1 MAAFQPESPTD
12 LSPGAHFL
20 HYQLLEQIGF
30 GGQGFVWSAIDHKN
44 QRIVAVKFTR
54 FDAPDQK
61 VESDAQFKR
70 QAGQLVS
77 LSHPHILPL
86 VDFGSEA
93 QYRYV
98 VSPFISGGSLQDRIF
113 AKTLDLTQSLEYCA
127 KVASVLDYLHGKGVI
142 HRDLK
147 PSNALLDSRGEIFV
161 ADFGLAR
168 NVLDTTQAMHT
179 GHGTPPYSPPEQHS
193 LRQLTKKSDIFSFG
207 VMIYE
212 MFTGQLPWGG
222 TKALGLQQLFSE
234 EVIPDPAAVTPGVPP
249 GVWHVLRVMTSADP
263 EARYESASL
272 CTEKLFAAFG
282 LIVPRQTS
290 PFSPGYTSVED
301 AANLLENCLKNWNP
315 GEGGACLS
323 LTNYA
328 FVDLET
334 RKSGNL
340 QPQSVAA
347 FMLQNSLILGYDDDH
362 WWSVVSDPSD
372 RLEISL
378 GLLRRKNL
386 AVGRRVIRH
395 LAADP
400 GSQVVPA
407 ASTDQDATLFLELAR
422 NSGDDGTTA
431 DVLTILEKSVPAAKT
446 WRETALGPVSDKLLA
461 ALALNRPP
469 AGDLAARTI
478 GRIRSTLAVR
488 ELESSRAGR
497 RNIALSIVQQEA
509 GSLPGSIPRGV
520 RLRIFISWV
529 LARLG
534 ERPERLLQAYGWIV
548 LGVALT
554 VGMQVFITYRL
565 PQFMDTLR
573 ILSSLERGGIFGLL
587 FGLGILVSRV
597 TVERFPESKKGLRV
611 LAGVFLGT
619 FLLNAAV
626 FIYDVLLNEI
636 VPTGLLLTTGCL
648 MVALGFSLA
657 GLARKAGIRM
667 LIALP
672 FVFAAISITWLLHLA
687 LLQAGI
693 EMTPLF
699 YYDVSWPQAQI
710 LLTIL
715 VISLPMAGIST
726 LGSLDPKSAPGK
738 SPRPNSV

>member
-1 MAAFQPESPTD
+1 MAAFQPESPTE
-12 LSPGAHFL
+12 LTPGSHFL

-30 GGQGFVWSAIDHKN
+30 GGQGFVWSAIDHKD

-54 FDAPDQK
+54 ADAPDQK

-70 QAGQLVS
+70 QAGQLVT
-77 LSHPHILPL
+77 LSYPHILPV
-86 VDFGSEA
+86 VDYGSEA
-93 QYRYV
+93 PYRYV
-98 VSPFISGGSLQDRIF
+98 VSPFLSGGSLQDCIF

-127 KVASVLDYLHGKGVI
+127 KVASVLDYLHSKGVI

-222 TKALGLQQLFSE
+222 TKVLGLQQLFTE
-234 EVIPDPAAVTPGVPP
+234 EVIPDPAAVNPGVPP
-249 GVWHVLRVMTSADP
+249 GVWQVLKVMTAADP
-263 EARYESASL
+263 VTRYETASL
-272 CTEKLFAAFG
+272 CMEKLFAAFG
-282 LIVPRQTS
+282 LIVPRQPS
-290 PFSPGYTSVED
+290 PFSASYKPEED
-301 AANLLENCLKNWNP
+301 AANLLETCLKNWSI

-323 LTNYA
+323 LTSYA

-334 RKSGNL
+334 RKSSNL
-340 QPQSVAA
+340 QSQKIAP
-347 FMLQNSLILGYDDDH
+347 FMLQNALFFGYDDAY

-372 RLEISL
+372 RLAISL
-378 GLLRRKNL
+378 GHLRQKNL
-386 AVGRRVIRH
+386 VVGRRVIRH
-395 LAADP
+395 LATDP
-400 GSQVVPA
+400 GSQVVPT
-407 ASTDQDATLFLELAR
+407 ASTDQDAALFLEIAR
-422 NSGDDGTTA
+422 NSGDDDTTA
-431 DVLTILEKSVPAAKT
+431 DVLTILEKSAPAAKA

-469 AGDLAARTI
+469 AGERAARTI

-488 ELESSRAGR
+488 ELEASRAER

-520 RLRIFISWV
+520 RLRIFFSWV
-529 LARLG
+529 IARLG

-554 VGMQVFITYRL
+554 AGLQVFITYRL

-573 ILSSLERGGIFGLL
+573 ILSSLERGVIFGLL

-597 TVERFPESKKGLRV
+597 TVERFPESKKALRV
-611 LAGVFLGT
+611 LAGVLLGT

-626 FIYDVLLNEI
+626 FVYDVLLNEF
-636 VPTGLLLTTGCL
+636 VPTGLLLTAGCL
-648 MVALGFSLA
+648 AVALGFSLA
-657 GLARKAGIRM
+657 GLAKKAGIRM
-667 LIALP
+667 LIAAP
-672 FVFAAISITWLLHLA
+672 FVFLAISLTWLLHLA
-687 LLQAGI
+687 LLKAGI

-699 YYDVSWPQAQI
+699 YYDISWPQTQI

-715 VISLPMAGIST
+715 LISLPSAGLGT
-726 LGSLDPKSAPGK
+726 LGRLNPKPAPSK
-738 SPRPNSV
+738 SH

>member
-12 LSPGAHFL
+12 LKPGAHFL

-30 GGQGFVWSAIDHKN
+30 GGQGFVWSAIDHKD

-54 FDAPDQK
+54 ADAPDQK
-61 VESDAQFKR
+61 MESDAQFKR

-147 PSNALLDSRGEIFV
+147 PTNALLDSRGEIFV

-222 TKALGLQQLFSE
+222 TKSLGLQQLFSE
-234 EVIPDPAAVTPGVPP
+234 DVIPDPALVNPKIPP
-249 GVWHVLRVMTSADP
+249 GVWQVLRVMTSADP

-272 CTEKLFAAFG
+272 CMEKLFAAFR

-290 PFSPGYTSVED
+290 PFSPGYTPVED
-301 AANLLENCLKNWNP
+301 AANLLENCLKNWSA
-315 GEGGACLS
+315 GDGGACLS
-323 LTNYA
+323 LTSFA

-340 QPQSVAA
+340 LPQRVAS
-347 FMLQNSLILGYDDDH
+347 FMLQNALFLGYDDEY
-362 WWSVVSDPSD
+362 WWSAVLDPSD

-378 GLLRRKNL
+378 GLIRQKNL
-386 AVGRRVIRH
+386 AVGRRVARH

-407 ASTDQDATLFLELAR
+407 ASTDQDTALFLELAR
-422 NSGDDGTTA
+422 NSGDDGTMA
-431 DVLTILEKSVPAAKT
+431 DVLAILERSTPAAKT
-446 WRETALGPVSDKLLA
+446 WRKTALGPVSDKLLTE
-461 ALALNRPP
+461 LALNRPP
-469 AGDLAARTI
+469 VGDRAARTI

-488 ELESSRAGR
+488 ELEKSGAGR

-520 RLRIFISWV
+520 RLRIFVSWV
-529 LARLG
+529 IARLG
-534 ERPERLLQAYGWIV
+534 ESPARLLQAYGWIF

-554 VGMQVFITYRL
+554 AGMQVFITYRL
-565 PQFMDTLR
+565 PDFMDTLR

-587 FGLGILVSRV
+587 FGLGILASRV
-597 TVERFPESKKGLRV
+597 AVERFPESKKTLRV
-611 LAGVFLGT
+611 LGGVLLGT
-619 FLLNAAV
+619 ILLNAAV
-626 FIYDVLLNEI
+626 FVYDVLLNEI
-636 VPTGLLLTTGCL
+636 VPSGLLVTAGCL
-648 MVALGFSLA
+648 MVAIGFSLA

-667 LIALP
+667 LIAAP
-672 FVFAAISITWLLHLA
+672 FVVLAISLTWLIHLA

-693 EMTPLF
+693 EMTPIFF
-699 YYDVSWPQAQI
+699 YDISWSQAQI
-710 LLTIL
+710 LLTVL
-715 VISLPMAGIST
+715 VISLPMAG
-726 LGSLDPKSAPGK
+726 LGILGRLDPKPAQK
-738 SPRPNSV
+738 

>member
-1 MAAFQPESPTD
+1 MAAFQPDIPKN
-12 LSPGAHFL
+12 LSPGSHFL
-20 HYQLLEQIGF
+20 HFQLLEQIGF

-54 FDAPDQK
+54 ADAPDQK
-61 VESDAQFKR
+61 MESDAQFER
-70 QAGQLVS
+70 QASQLV
-77 LSHPHILPL
+77 LLTHPHILPL
-86 VDFGSEA
+86 YDFGSDTP
-93 QYRYV
+93 YRYV
-98 VSPFISGGSLQDRIF
+98 VSPYLSGGSLQDRIV
-113 AKTLDLTQSLEYCA
+113 AKTLDLTESLEYCA
-127 KVASVLDYLHGKGVI
+127 KVASVLDYLHSKGVI

-147 PSNALLDSRGEIFV
+147 PSNALMDSRGEIFV

-168 NVLDTTQAMHT
+168 NVMDTTQAMHT

-234 EVIPDPAAVTPGVPP
+234 EVIPNPAEVNPGVPP
-249 GVWHVLRVMTSADP
+249 GVWQVLKVMTSADP
-263 EARYESASL
+263 TARYESASL
-272 CTEKLFAAFG
+272 CMERLFATFG
-282 LIVPRQTS
+282 LLVPRQPS
-290 PFSPGYTSVED
+290 PSSPGYTPVED
-301 AANLLENCLKNWNP
+301 AANLLESCLKNWSP
-315 GEGGACLS
+315 GEEGACLS
-323 LTNYA
+323 LTSYS

-340 QPQSVAA
+340 QSQRLAA
-347 FMLQNSLILGYDDDH
+347 FMLQNALYLGYDDAY

-386 AVGRRVIRH
+386 AVGRRVVRH
-395 LAADP
+395 LAAGP
-400 GSQVVPA
+400 GGHVVPA
-407 ASTDQDATLFLELAR
+407 ASTDQDASLFLEIAR
-422 NSGDDGTTA
+422 NSGDDSTTA

-446 WRETALGPVSDKLLA
+446 WRKTALGPASDKLLA
-461 ALALNRPP
+461 ALALTRPP
-469 AGDLAARTI
+469 AGDQAARTI

-488 ELESSRAGR
+488 ELEASRAGR
-497 RNIALSIVQQEA
+497 RNTALSIVQQEA

-520 RLRIFISWV
+520 RLRIFFSWV
-529 LARLG
+529 IARLG
-534 ERPERLLQAYGWIV
+534 ERPDRLLQAYGWIV

-554 VGMQVFITYRL
+554 TGMQVFITYRL

-573 ILSSLERGGIFGLL
+573 ILNSLERGGIFGLL

-597 TVERFPESKKGLRV
+597 TVERFPEGKKALRV
-611 LAGVFLGT
+611 LAGVLLGT

-636 VPTGLLLTTGCL
+636 VPTGLLLTAGCL

-667 LIALP
+667 LIAAP
-672 FVFAAISITWLLHLA
+672 FVFLAISLTWLLHLA

-693 EMTPLF
+693 DMTPLF
-699 YYDVSWPQAQI
+699 YYDVSWPQVQI

-715 VISLPMAGIST
+715 VISLPMAG
-726 LGSLDPKSAPGK
+726 LGILGRLDPKPVEK
-738 SPRPNSV
+738 